1 MPRYNRKP
9 NPKGRPARRPPLE
22 AAAPVDF
29 GPLMPFLHKRLGE
42 DHPICAAAR
51 TSDLSAFMAAIRA
64 SGDAQVE
71 HEIGDE
77 LLKRPLLK
85 VPAEGHALE
94 LQDS

>member
-9 NPKGRPARRPPLE
+9 NPKGRPTRQPPLE
-22 AAAPVDF
+22 AAAPVNF

-64 SGDAQVE
+64 SGDTQVE
-71 HEIGDE
+71 HEIADE
-77 LLKRPLLK
+77 LLKRPLHK
-85 VPAEGHALE
+85 VPAEGRALE